1 MCKGGNSLE
10 YFKIN
15 DIDYSMYVNS
25 FEVSKESNYTAQ
37 TNAAGNTVVDYINTK
52 RTLTVGIIPID
63 DRVMAHLQ
71 AAISSFNVSITFR
84 EPLTNTLETINC
96 IIPSNNVEY
105 YTIQIN
111 KVSYKAFK
119 LEFIEL

>member
-1 MCKGGNSLE
+1 
-10 YFKIN
+10 
-15 DIDYSMYVNS
+15 MYVNS

-63 DRVMAHLQ
+63 DAAMAHLQ

-96 IIPSNNVEY
+96 IIPSSNVEY

-111 KVSYKAFK
+111 NVSYKAFK